1 MLFSHISDTHLGLVQ
16 YGSEE
21 REQDVYHVFNQAIDI
36 SIKDHVD
43 FVIFAGDIF
52 HVPNPNGT
60 AVVQMANA
68 LKRLKKNNIDSF
80 FILGDH
86 DISRIRT
93 TPIPYVY
100 HNLEFSRYIGQ
111 GNPIEYKGILLVGF
125 DKIRKAEISQFE
137 EKFKAVD
144 KVANNHTGHRILVM
158 HQGITEFNKF
168 AGELQS
174 TDLPKNFT
182 YYAMGHLHDHDI
194 KKFNHLNGPIVYP
207 GSIELTTSE
216 GIKETKKGFLE
227 VDISG
232 EEARSNWIE
241 LDTRKQFSF
250 KTDYDEL
257 AKSIDEISI
266 KIDKMERKPIVEIK
280 IQGENIETD
289 QIQAQISRLHT
300 QTLRCF
306 WRITSKEISDSS
318 VFLERPNAIED
329 EMFRLSINAIG
340 SEPIASFA
348 IKELLPLLASNQIKE
363 ASQIIIENFEKY
375 KKEKENDHIS

>member
-1 MLFSHISDTHLGLVQ
+1 MLFAHISDTHLGLVQ

-144 KVANNHTGHRILVM
+144 KVANNHIGHRILVM

-194 KKFNHLNGPIVYP
+194 KKFNHLKGPIAYP

-241 LDTRKQFSF
+241 LDTRQQFSF

-289 QIQAQISRLHT
+289 QIQAQISRLQA

-306 WRITSKEISDSS
+306 WRIISKEISDSS

-329 EMFRLSINAIG
+329 EMFRLSVDAIG
-340 SEPIASFA
+340 SEQIANFA
-348 IKELLPLLASNQIKE
+348 VKELLPLLASNQIKE

-375 KKEKENDHIS
+375 KKEKENDHVS

>member
-60 AVVQMANA
+60 AIVQMANA

-80 FILGDH
+80 FILGEH

-111 GNPIEYKGILLVGF
+111 GNPINYKEILLVGF
-125 DKIRKAEISQFE
+125 DKIRKAEIPQFE
-137 EKFKAVD
+137 EKFKVVD
-144 KVANNHTGHRILVM
+144 ESAKNHAGHKILVM

-168 AGELQS
+168 AGEIQS

-194 KKFNHLNGPIVYP
+194 KKFNHLNGPIAYP

-216 GIKETKKGFLE
+216 GIKEIKKGFLE
-227 VDISG
+227 VDISSK
-232 EEARSNWIE
+232 EVNTNWIE
-241 LDTRKQFSF
+241 LDTRQQFSF
-250 KTDYDEL
+250 KTNYDEL
-257 AKSIDEISI
+257 SESIDTISM
-266 KIDKMERKPIVEIK
+266 KIGKIERKPIVEIK

-289 QIQAQISRLHT
+289 QIQAQISRLQA

-306 WRITSKEISDSS
+306 WRITSKETSDSS
-318 VFLERPNAIED
+318 VFLEKPNAIED
-329 EMFRLSINAIG
+329 EMFRLSVNAIG
-340 SEPIASFA
+340 SEQIASFA
-348 IKELLPLLASNQIKE
+348 IKELLPMLAANQIKE

-375 KKEKENDHIS
+375 KKERKNDYIN

>member
-60 AVVQMANA
+60 AIVQMANA

-80 FILGDH
+80 FILGEH
-86 DISRIRT
+86 DISRIRA

-111 GNPIEYKGILLVGF
+111 GNPINHKGVLIVGF
-125 DKIRKAEISQFE
+125 DKIRKTEIPQFE
-137 EKFKAVD
+137 EKFRAVD
-144 KVANNHTGHRILVM
+144 EIASKHVGHKILVL

-194 KKFNHLNGPIVYP
+194 KQFSHLNGPVAYP

-216 GIKETKKGFLE
+216 GIKEMKKGFFE
-227 VDISG
+227 VDIS
-232 EEARSNWIE
+232 EKEVKNNWIE
-241 LDTRKQFSF
+241 LDTRQQFSF
-250 KTDYDEL
+250 KTNYDEL
-257 AKSIDEISI
+257 TKTVDEISS
-266 KIDKMERKPIVEIK
+266 KIRDIERKPIVEIK

-289 QIQAQISRLHT
+289 QIQAQISRLYQ

-318 VFLERPNAIED
+318 VFLERPSTIDD
-329 EMFRLSINAIG
+329 EMLRLSVDASG
-340 SEPIASFA
+340 SEQIANFA
-348 IKELLPLLASNQIKE
+348 IKELLPLLSSDQLKE
-363 ASQIIIENFEKY
+363 ATQIIVENFEKF
-375 KKEKENDHIS
+375 KKEKVNDNGN